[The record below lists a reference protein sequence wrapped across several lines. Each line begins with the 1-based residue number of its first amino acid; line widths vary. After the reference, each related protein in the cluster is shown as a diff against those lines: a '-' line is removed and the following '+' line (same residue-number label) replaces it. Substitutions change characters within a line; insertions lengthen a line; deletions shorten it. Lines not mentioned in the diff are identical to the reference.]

1 MSPFDYLK
9 AINETKEDVM
19 LTPQDERK
27 YSSFIVN
34 RGLSFFMDTIFQVNE
49 MNRNHHLD
57 SRLQF
62 DYLLNNIR
70 KKRRYSKWLKPE
82 KLQNVELVKEY
93 YGFSYEKAKD
103 ALRILCW
110 HKMLPH
116 EDNWKT
122 EKLVHENQFK
132 YVLNK
137 CGINCKFDY
146 MPTWQA

>member
-19 LTPQDERK
+19 LTSQDEKK

-62 DYLLNNIR
+62 DYFLNTIR
-70 KKRRYSKWLKPE
+70 KKKRYSKWLKSE
-82 KLQNVELVKEY
+82 KLHNLDVVKEY
-93 YGFSYEKAKD
+93 YGFSNEKAKNT
-103 ALRILCW
+103 LKILSNDQLAFI
-110 HKMLPH
+110 KDKL
-116 EDNWKT
+116 NQGGA
-122 EKLVHENQFK
+122 EK
-132 YVLNK
+132 
-137 CGINCKFDY
+137 
-146 MPTWQA
+146 